1 MICRA
6 PDKDAKQIAKRC
18 LNVVFLVVVNGFPMT
33 RSSTSARSPYSSS
46 SSQSINRMNTGQI
59 LTPPISA
66 PNSHGT
72 HAVPASLPQNVQA
85 FHNVLRRMLDAGDKV
100 SDLIFSPGRPPQ
112 VELTGDLQGVEIP
125 GLERLS
131 AQQISAMAD
140 MLLTGNEQGSE
151 TLDKKGSADISY
163 SVAGLCRFRVN
174 IFMQRGTHAIVMRV
188 IPTTPPNWQ
197 DLNLPDG
204 VKNVSELK
212 NGLVLVTGPTGSGK
226 STTLAAVIDLINT
239 TKRYHV
245 VTIEDP
251 IEFIHDHKLGTIHQR
266 ELHSDTPDFA
276 LALRAA
282 LRQAPKVILVGEMR
296 DRETIEVALEA
307 AETGHLVLSTLHTID
322 AAKTIDRIIGV
333 FPKIEE
339 AAIRTRL
346 AQSFRRIISQR
357 LMPRIG
363 GGRIAA
369 IEILASNSRTR
380 DYIEKG
386 EKEGRSITDAMNDGE
401 MEGMQTFDR
410 ELEKLIRS
418 GQVKREVALAY
429 STNANNLALSIND
442 LDEIRQGQ
450 QSIPE
455 KQSPTTSSE
464 TTPQI
469 EGFEP

>member
-1 MICRA
+1 
-6 PDKDAKQIAKRC
+6 
-18 LNVVFLVVVNGFPMT
+18 
-33 RSSTSARSPYSSS
+33 
-46 SSQSINRMNTGQI
+46 
-59 LTPPISA
+59 
-66 PNSHGT
+66 
-72 HAVPASLPQNVQA
+72 LPQNVQA
-85 FHNVLRRMLDAGDKV
+85 FHNVLNRMLAVDNKV

-112 VELTGDLQGVEIP
+112 VELTGDLMGVEIE
-125 GLERLS
+125 GLERLTAPQIAS
-131 AQQISAMAD
+131 MVDVLLMGNAQ
-140 MLLTGNEQGSE
+140 GRE
-151 TLDKKGSADISY
+151 TLEKKGSTDISF
-163 SVAGLCRFRVN
+163 SVNGLCRFRVN
-174 IFMQRGTHAIVMRV
+174 IFMQRGTHAVVMRV
-188 IPTTPPNWQ
+188 IPTKPPNWE
-197 DLNLPDG
+197 DLELPEG
-204 VKNVSELK
+204 VKSVAELK

-357 LMPRIG
+357 LMPKIG

-369 IEILASNSRTR
+369 IEILSSNSRTR

-410 ELEKLIRS
+410 ELEKYIRA
-418 GQVKREVALAY
+418 GKVKREIALAY
-429 STNANNLALSIND
+429 ATNANNLALAIND
-442 LDEIRQGQ
+442 LDQVRGAEPL
-450 QSIPE
+450 SIPDMPPPAT
-455 KQSPTTSSE
+455 QGSPAM
-464 TTPQI
+464 PQI

>member
-1 MICRA
+1 MHA
-6 PDKDAKQIAKRC
+6 P
-18 LNVVFLVVVNGFPMT
+18 T
-33 RSSTSARSPYSSS
+33 
-46 SSQSINRMNTGQI
+46 
-59 LTPPISA
+59 ISA
-66 PNSHGT
+66 PNGNLQ
-72 HAVPASLPQNVQA
+72 APALPQNVQS
-85 FHNVLRRMLDAGDKV
+85 FHNVLRRMLAAGDKV

-112 VELTGDLQGVEIP
+112 VELTGDLSGVEIP

-131 AQQISAMAD
+131 AQQISAMVEV
-140 MLLTGNEQGSE
+140 MLTGNDQGKE
-151 TLDKKGSADISY
+151 ILDKKGSVDISY
-163 SVAGLCRFRVN
+163 SVPGLCRFRVN

-226 STTLAAVIDLINT
+226 STTLAAVIDLINS

-357 LMPRIG
+357 LMPKIG

-369 IEILASNSRTR
+369 IEILSSNSRTR

-401 MEGMQTFDR
+401 MEGMQTFDG
-410 ELEKLIRS
+410 ELEKLIR
-418 GQVKREVALAY
+418 GGKVKKEVGLAY
-429 STNANNLALSIND
+429 ATNANNLALAIND
-442 LDEIRQGQ
+442 LDLPRPTQTVETAEPSLNSSI
-450 QSIPE
+450 STIPE
-455 KQSPTTSSE
+455 
-464 TTPQI
+464 I
-469 EGFEP
+469 EGFER